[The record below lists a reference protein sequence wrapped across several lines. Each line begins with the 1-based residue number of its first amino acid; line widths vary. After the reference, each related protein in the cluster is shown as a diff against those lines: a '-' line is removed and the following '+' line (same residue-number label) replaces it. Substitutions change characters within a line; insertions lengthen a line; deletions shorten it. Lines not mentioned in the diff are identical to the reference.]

1 MGASAFN
8 YVQYG
13 KEDKTTH
20 GTSVAATK
28 RWPGTWNKLPI
39 DKKKSKVEEM
49 MDVRAASRR
58 TRVDSVLVRDSL
70 VSPNATF
77 QQLPALFGCS
87 LKGDV
92 TASEVTMGEGDYL
105 WALSPGMTSSL
116 NAPDSLTIEK
126 GNTEDGECREIEY
139 CMFDKIKISGSLDQE
154 GVENPVSVEANY
166 FGRQLT
172 DVSKTGALAQPSGTF
187 MNALKARLY
196 IDTSWAGVGGT
207 EISNLLRSFDI
218 EILSGLSPD
227 FTGGSN
233 EYFNSHI
240 ESIIGVMGTFTIK
253 GGSQAW
259 SIFDAARSAGLIVA
273 RLEITGPIIGAG
285 TAHSLKI
292 DFSGDYMDVSPLDSD
307 NRGQQ
312 DATFAIDGLYDT
324 TGAKLLQVNVVT
336 NSNAY

>member
-13 KEDKTTH
+13 KEATR
-20 GTSVAATK
+20 GTAVAATK
-28 RWPGTWNKLPI
+28 RWPGTWTKLPI
-39 DKKKSKVEEM
+39 DTKKSKVEEM

-58 TRVDSVLVRDSL
+58 TRVDAKLVRDSL

-77 QQLPALFGCS
+77 QQMPVVFGCS
-87 LKGDV
+87 LKGGV
-92 TASEVTMGEGDYL
+92 TPTETNVGEGDYA
-105 WALSPGMTSSL
+105 WNQSPGMTSSP

-126 GNTEDGECREIEY
+126 GNTEDAEMRETEF
-139 CMFDKIKISGSLDQE
+139 CMFDKIKISGSIDQE
-154 GVENPVSVEANY
+154 GGENPVSVEANY
-166 FGRQLT
+166 FGRQLSDT
-172 DVSKTGALAQPSGTF
+172 SKTGAIAQPSGTF

-196 IDTSWAGVGGT
+196 LDSAWSGVGGT
-207 EISNLLRSFDI
+207 ELAGLRNFDI

-227 FTGGSN
+227 FTGGPE
-233 EYFNSHI
+233 EYFNSFI
-240 ESIIGVMGTFTIK
+240 ESIIGVMGTFTVK
-253 GGSQAW
+253 GAAATW
-259 SIFDAARSAGLIVA
+259 DIFDDARSAGLVVA
-273 RLEITGPIIGAG
+273 RLAITGPQIGAG
-285 TAHSLKI
+285 ANHSLQI

-324 TGAKLLQVNVVT
+324 TGAKLLQVNTVT

>member
-1 MGASAFN
+1 MGASQFN

-13 KEDKTTH
+13 KETTR
-20 GTSVAATK
+20 GTAVAATK
-28 RWPGTWNKLPI
+28 RWPGTWTKLPI
-39 DKKKSKVEEM
+39 DKKKTKVEEM

-77 QQLPALFGCS
+77 QQLPALFGCG
-87 LKGDV
+87 LKGGVTAAEV
-92 TASEVTMGEGDYL
+92 TASQADYL
-105 WALSPGMTSSL
+105 WALSPGMTSSS

-126 GNTEDGECREIEY
+126 GNTEDGEMRETEF

-154 GVENPVSVEANY
+154 GGENPVSVEANY
-166 FGRQLT
+166 FGRQLSDT
-172 DVSKTGALAQPSGTF
+172 TKTASIAQPSGTF

-207 EISNLLRSFDI
+207 ELTNLLRSFDI
-218 EILSGLSPD
+218 EILTGLSPD
-227 FTGGSN
+227 YTGGAN
-233 EYFNSHI
+233 EYFNTFI

-253 GGSQAW
+253 GGSSAW

-273 RLEITGPIIGAG
+273 RLAITGPVIGSG
-285 TAHSLKI
+285 TPHSLKI

-312 DATFAIDGLYDT
+312 DATFSIDGLYDT

-336 NSNAY
+336 DSNSY